1 MAIEKQLVAGQSNDP
16 TQLDDSN
23 VGVVFTEDRLGCVY
37 DGDEP
42 DEQTFVILANKAIP
56 RDTILFYFE
65 MSVENGGND
74 GTVAIGLNSG
84 PGVLSNPPAWD
95 SSCSRSYHGD
105 DGFLFGKFG
114 EPRSPPETLLA
125 VFNNGAIIGYP
136 VPYKVNT
143 PIFPSFS
150 IGSRNVQI
158 SVNFGAQPYVFNLEY
173 VSQKQWDGLLLSNFG
188 LETIAKQ
195 GKLNYMQNQTMKDI
209 ACLAKHISGKPFRVV
224 ARLKKERDEARAL
237 LAQAGRQIP
246 TSAATEATV
255 AAAAL
260 SIVKTGS
267 EYATA
272 EDQDTGSGKRIHPG
286 ISTNIITEF
295 TDCEA
300 ALSQQRIKRQIPPT
314 LAPIEALERYTQL
327 NSYPLHKTNKSGI
340 LALDIHHDKDLIAT
354 GGADA
359 NVVVFDRP
367 SGEILRILSG
377 HLQRVTSAKF
387 VTGGMVTSSADKTV
401 RIWQGSENGS
411 YDCRKIL
418 RDHTAEVQAVT
429 VHATNNYFVTAS
441 LDNTWCFYELASGLC
456 LTQVAD
462 TLGSEGFTSAAFHP
476 DGLILGTGTS
486 GSVVKI
492 WDVKSLTNV
501 ARLDGHV
508 GPVTA
513 VSFSENGYFL
523 AAAAQDGVAL
533 WDLRK
538 FRKLRNLPYD
548 ENIPTQA
555 VEFDH
560 SGSYLAMGGSDI
572 RVYQIAKMS
581 EWNLIKTFPDL
592 SGTGKA
598 TCVKFGQ
605 DAKYIAVG
613 SMDGNLTIF
622 GSNAIPLNRP

>member
-74 GTVAIGLNSG
+74 GTVAIGLNSCYLTRRLG
-84 PGVLSNPPAWD
+84 TLVVAVLITAMM
-95 SSCSRSYHGD
+95 
-105 DGFLFGKFG
+105 GFCLVNL
-114 EPRSPPETLLA
+114 ESHVHHRRRCWL
-125 VFNNGAIIGYP
+125 NNGAIIGYP

-158 SVNFGAQPYVFNLEY
+158 SVNFGAQPYVFNLE
-173 VSQKQWDGLLLSNFG
+173 QWDGLLLSNFG
-188 LETIAKQ
+188 LEKQ
-195 GKLNYMQNQTMKDI
+195 LQRTRKELNYVLDQYE
-209 ACLAKHISGKPFRVV
+209 AAFRVV

-260 SIVKTGS
+260 SIVKT
-267 EYATA
+267 AA